1 MENHEKT
8 LTESISDAKMEF
20 ERLQALLS
28 EKEAEMKREEILKK
42 HTTPITFLEGRGRWT
57 TRVNG
62 KQKTLKSRE
71 ALEDWIISQYQ
82 ETDTAKTLNDIAE
95 SWFAIDA
102 KRSTDRTLV
111 KHKDWYNRY
120 LKDSPLFAKD
130 MQELSIDD
138 GYDWVSYCLSIHPK
152 MTRKY
157 FTNVRCVLNGIIQY
171 AIDKRLLTFNPIANM
186 KLGKDVFCIPDKVC
200 EEDTVFST
208 CERNAVCKLSAD
220 EAESTGEAKYYAIA
234 LLFELPLRDGE
245 LCALTW
251 GNIIK
256 DTKGRTKLVIERQLV
271 TDCTSGKAKGYRIV
285 NYGKTRAAYREIT
298 LSERAIQILN
308 RVKALNNE
316 KGYPTTPSDF
326 IFMRRYKGEVCGCT
340 QRCFDPFLRKY
351 CKKAGM
357 LVIKSPHDVRRTV
370 CTNLYLNGMPPKRI
384 QKVMGHETLEQ
395 TLEYIRSTND
405 DLEDI
410 LFFNKLNQSTPE
422 NVIPTRAKIG

>member
-62 KQKTLKSRE
+62 KQKTLKSRKE
-71 ALEDWIISQYQ
+71 LEDWIVSQYS
-82 ETDTAKTLNDIAE
+82 ETATAKTLDDIAE
-95 SWFAIDA
+95 AWFSIDE

-111 KHKDWYNRY
+111 KHRGWYERF
-120 LKDSPLFAKD
+120 LKNSPLFTKNIQD
-130 MQELSIDD
+130 ITIDD
-138 GYDWVSYCLSIHPK
+138 GYEWVSYCLSIYPN

-157 FTNVRCVLNGIIQY
+157 FTNVRSVLNGIMQY
-171 AIDKRLLTFNPIANM
+171 AIDKRLLTYTPIANM
-186 KLGKDVFCIPDKVC
+186 KLGKDVFCIPDKTR

-208 CERNAVCKLSAD
+208 VERTSVCKFSMN
-220 EAESTGEAKYYAIA
+220 EAEATGEAKYYAIA

-256 DTKGRTKLVIERQLV
+256 DMKGNSKLVIERQLV

-298 LSERAIQILN
+298 LSERAIQILD
-308 RVKALNNE
+308 RVKFLNTQ
-316 KGYPTTPSDF
+316 KGYPTTQSDF
-326 IFMRRYKGEVCGCT
+326 IFMRKYKGIVCGCT

-351 CKKAGM
+351 CKEAGM

-405 DLEDI
+405 DLEDSQ
-410 LFFNKLNQSTPE
+410 FFNLLNQAAPD
-422 NVIPTRAKIG
+422 NVIPMKTKVG